1 MAYLTYLESK
11 HLPAYGSEVLANAG
25 VKPTWRLVLID
36 WLFQLK
42 EQLKILPDTFFMAV
56 ALLDRYFDKLEDE
69 TVPKADVQKTGVI
82 ALFLAGKYEEIYP

>member
-11 HLPAYGSEVLANAG
+11 HLPACGSEVLANAG

-36 WLFQLK
+36 WLFRLK
-42 EQLKILPDTFFMAV
+42 EQLKILPDTFFMGV
-56 ALLDRYFDKLEDE
+56 ALLDRFYDKLDDE
-69 TVPKADVQKTGVI
+69 IVPKADVQKTGVI